1 MVEPFAGTD
10 QWARVGEPLR
20 EPVVVR
26 LLDAG
31 GSPVAGA
38 SVTFVPAEGHGAV
51 DPWAARSDSAGLA
64 ATRWTLGDSVGKQ
77 VLTATVREGVS
88 TEVQATAV
96 AGLPDLVAS
105 LSPHGVATWAGGSF
119 GYVATFRNRGDTTA
133 TATRARTFVSTDNV
147 ITTSDEA
154 VGTSSPVPALEPGE
168 SASRTDSF
176 TVSSTASLG
185 TVFYVGECVDPVE
198 WEADTGNN
206 CSPVAIEVTVTGRPD
221 LSVESVW
228 PDSVSV
234 APGGNFEYAVAI
246 RNRGAGTAAPTQSR
260 TFLSPDSVITTS
272 DEEVGEASDV
282 PALGPGESASRVATF
297 TATALASPGTVL
309 WVGECVDA
317 VEWESDTGN
326 NCSPA
331 IKVKVTGRPDLVVS
345 VSPDSAAVP
354 PGGSFEYTVKVRNG
368 GHAAA
373 PTTTVG
379 AFLSADS
386 VVTTSDDPVGQVARV
401 PALGPGDEV
410 QGTASMTV
418 SLSASPGAVLWVGEC
433 VTAVEGESDTRNN
446 CSSAI
451 GVRILATGGH
461 RATRPAV
468 EQRPG
473 ESGSGASSPV
483 IFAVV
488 GPAGRIAF
496 RTVAPSSQPRA
507 TSVCPGRSWPA
518 TGASPPLCRSS
529 GEFVLLGSR
538 RPR

>member
-1 MVEPFAGTD
+1 MAVLEPSRGGRHRRKLPTLAGIIVVASGLAACGGDSGTGPDGGATAVVEPFAGAD

-38 SVTFVPAEGHGAV
+38 SVTFAPAEGHGAV

-64 ATRWTLGDSVGKQ
+64 ATRWTLGDSAGKQ
-77 VLTATVREGVS
+77 VLAATVREGVS

-119 GYVATFRNRGDTTA
+119 DYVATFRNRGDTTA

-260 TFLSPDSVITTS
+260 TFASSDSVITTS

-297 TATALASPGTVL
+297 TTTALVSPGILDQYDTPFPGSVTWSSKRQCFFRAGSYGFATARRSGT
-309 WVGECVDA
+309 
-317 VEWESDTGN
+317 
-326 NCSPA
+326 
-331 IKVKVTGRPDLVVS
+331 
-345 VSPDSAAVP
+345 DSI
-354 PGGSFEYTVKVRNG
+354 
-368 GHAAA
+368 
-373 PTTTVG
+373 
-379 AFLSADS
+379 
-386 VVTTSDDPVGQVARV
+386 VATF
-401 PALGPGDEV
+401 G
-410 QGTASMTV
+410 
-418 SLSASPGAVLWVGEC
+418 
-433 VTAVEGESDTRNN
+433 
-446 CSSAI
+446 
-451 GVRILATGGH
+451 GVRAT
-461 RATRPAV
+461 A
-468 EQRPG
+468 
-473 ESGSGASSPV
+473 PV
-483 IFAVV
+483 VV
-488 GPAGRIAF
+488 RIG
-496 RTVAPSSQPRA
+496 TP
-507 TSVCPGRSWPA
+507 
-518 TGASPPLCRSS
+518 
-529 GEFVLLGSR
+529 
-538 RPR
+538 